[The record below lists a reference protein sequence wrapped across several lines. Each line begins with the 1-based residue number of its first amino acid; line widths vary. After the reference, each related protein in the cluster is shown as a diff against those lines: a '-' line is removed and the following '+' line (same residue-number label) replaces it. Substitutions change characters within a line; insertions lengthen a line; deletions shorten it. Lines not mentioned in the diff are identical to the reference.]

1 MSCAFARIF
10 DDMSNRGVEVIILA
24 DFVEPMKGPI
34 QRFLER
40 NPHLGIFASVAGFTT
55 MLLSLVKVLSVL
67 LGFGGAV
74 FGFIAGY
81 YTMRSAHR
89 KWTKQKTEDALKRS
103 GETTTV

>member
-1 MSCAFARIF
+1 
-10 DDMSNRGVEVIILA
+10 MSNRGIEAIILS
-24 DFVEPMKGPI
+24 DFVEASKGPV

-55 MLLSLVKVLSVL
+55 MLLSLVKVLSVI

-74 FGFIAGY
+74 FGFVAGY

-89 KWTKQKTEDALKRS
+89 KWKRQKAEDALQRDD
-103 GETTTV
+103 ETTTV